1 MESDKEGNM
10 KQLIEQLERRLGRSV
25 QVNSMEDCMQTW
37 KDYYRIW
44 LFKDGDSHS
53 AVNKIIREDMATM
66 FDMDYDAVR
75 RETGKTAYSMV
86 NYYQSLFIN
95 SLYGQLVK

>member
-1 MESDKEGNM
+1 MESDKEGNI

-44 LFKDGDSHS
+44 LF
-53 AVNKIIREDMATM
+53 
-66 FDMDYDAVR
+66 
-75 RETGKTAYSMV
+75 
-86 NYYQSLFIN
+86 
-95 SLYGQLVK
+95 